1 MHNKGVLTF
10 QFLIQMEDWLIF
22 IVKIQT
28 RMKNKAKTVLTII
41 LSVYLLLVALQT
53 WGELTKQVRS
63 TKRSMDSM
71 RQLVSGYPH
80 LFYPN
85 HFNDIHLLSEKF
97 RKLNGKEELYYIDN
111 QIFQFDVLQMA
122 SAPTLL
128 KSFETALPKS
138 GYIVLANQNSKIEN
152 KDVTHFQNCKQK
164 ISGEFY
170 SICFWEKQ

>member
-1 MHNKGVLTF
+1 MK
-10 QFLIQMEDWLIF
+10 DWFIF

-28 RMKNKAKTVLTII
+28 RMKEKAKTVLTII
-41 LSVYLLLVALQT
+41 LSAYLLLVSLQT

-71 RQLVSGYPH
+71 KQLVSGYPH

-85 HFNDIHLLSEKF
+85 HFYDIHSLSEKF
-97 RKLNGKEELYYIDN
+97 RKLKGKEELYYIDN

-128 KSFETALPKS
+128 KSFEAAHPKS
-138 GYIVLANQNSKIEN
+138 AYIVLANQNSKIEN
-152 KDVTHFQNCKQK
+152 KDAILFQNCKEK
-164 ISGEFY
+164 IPGEFY
-170 SICFWEKQ
+170 SICFWEIQ